1 MSSSIIIA
9 TGALGI
15 LIIFSFL
22 RRIRSNTKGLPFPP
36 GPPALPLI
44 GNLFNMPS
52 KDSAW
57 VGFGALSEKYGEW
70 PSRKYLTPLIRPCY
84 SLGDVMHFRI
94 MNQHVVVV
102 SSLEAATEL
111 FERRGTV
118 YSDRFLSVMMGD
130 LCVLVYLVSSSFRLT
145 SYHRMES
152 GWAFSM
158 ISYNE
163 EWRQKRKVFHQY
175 LGANAILEYGEQQT
189 EHVME
194 YLKRLRDSPE
204 KALDHSRL

>member
-1 MSSSIIIA
+1 
-9 TGALGI
+9 
-15 LIIFSFL
+15 
-22 RRIRSNTKGLPFPP
+22 
-36 GPPALPLI
+36 
-44 GNLFNMPS
+44 
-52 KDSAW
+52 
-57 VGFGALSEKYGEW
+57 
-70 PSRKYLTPLIRPCY
+70 
-84 SLGDVMHFRI
+84 
-94 MNQHVVVV
+94 MNQHVIVV

-130 LCVLVYLVSSSFRLT
+130 LCVLIYLVSSSFRLT

-175 LGANAILEYGEQQT
+175 LGAGAVRDFDGHVT
-189 EHVME
+189 EHVA
-194 YLKRLRDSPE
+194 SF
-204 KALDHSRL
+204 